1 MEAMLKVIAETKEVE
16 KAEVDEVTEK
26 QKTDA
31 EPKWCLHV
39 MEADAAK
46 MESLTEEA
54 ASCHRGITTLDAT
67 AVVDLEFEVAI
78 SVTR

>member
-1 MEAMLKVIAETKEVE
+1 MEAMLKVIAEAKEVE

-31 EPKWCLHV
+31 ESTCNDQ
-39 MEADAAK
+39 ADAAK
-46 MESLTEEA
+46 TESLTEEV
-54 ASCHRGITTLDAT
+54 ASCYRGITTLDAT
-67 AVVDLEFEVAI
+67 TVVDLEFEVAT

>member
-1 MEAMLKVIAETKEVE
+1 MEAMLKVIAEAKEVE

-46 MESLTEEA
+46 RESLTEEA
-54 ASCHRGITTLDAT
+54 AS
-67 AVVDLEFEVAI
+67 
-78 SVTR
+78 